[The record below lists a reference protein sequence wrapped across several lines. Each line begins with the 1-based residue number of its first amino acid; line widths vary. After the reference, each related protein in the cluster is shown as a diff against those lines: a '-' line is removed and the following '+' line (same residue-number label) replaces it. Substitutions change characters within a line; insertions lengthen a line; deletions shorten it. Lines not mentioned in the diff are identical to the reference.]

1 MHKTAAWPLAI
12 MYAVLAVYASL
23 YPFAEWR
30 DQGIVPW
37 EFLWAP
43 VSHYWTGFD
52 VAINVV
58 GYMPLGGLLALALM
72 RGSRS
77 RHPVYKAWALA
88 AVLSLCMES
97 AQSYLPSRVPS
108 REDFL
113 LNMAGAWLGAVST
126 LVLERLGAINRWS
139 EIRSH
144 WFVEPSRGG
153 MVLLAT
159 WPLALLFPAS
169 VPFGL
174 GQVLERVMGAL
185 SEQFQGSVIA
195 AWLPMG
201 VPSLHPLMP
210 ASEMVCVALGLII
223 PCLVGFCVVRKP
235 SRRAMLV
242 VLVVLAGTAATS
254 LSAALTWGPSH
265 AWAWYDAPA
274 QAGMGAAVVIA
285 LAMAVLPWRAAAGL
299 VLLALGVYLSLLN
312 QAPENPYF
320 AQTLQQWE
328 QGRFIRFNGL
338 SQWLGWLWPYVAS
351 VYVFGQIGRRESKN

>member
-1 MHKTAAWPLAI
+1 MHKTAAWPLAAI
-12 MYAVLAVYASL
+12 YAVLVVYASL

-37 EFLWAP
+37 EFLSAP
-43 VSHYWTGFD
+43 ISHYWTAFD

-58 GYMPLGGLLALALM
+58 GYLPLGGLLALALL

-77 RHPVYKAWALA
+77 KHPVYKAWALA
-88 AVLSLCMES
+88 ALLSLCMES

-113 LNMAGAWLGAVST
+113 LNMVGAWLGAVST
-126 LVLERLGAINRWS
+126 MVLERLGAINRWS
-139 EIRSH
+139 VIRGR

-159 WPLALLFPAS
+159 WPLALLFPAA

-174 GQVLERVMGAL
+174 GQVLERSMVAL
-185 SEQFQGSVIA
+185 SEQLEDSAIA
-195 AWLPMG
+195 AWLPAG
-201 VPSLHPLMP
+201 VPSLQPLVP
-210 ASEMVCVALGLII
+210 ASEMVCVALGLVI
-223 PCLVGFCVVRKP
+223 PCLVGFCVVRRP
-235 SRRAMLV
+235 ARRIALV
-242 VLVVLAGTAATS
+242 ALVVLAGCAATS

-265 AWAWYDAPA
+265 AWAWLDAPA
-274 QAGMGAAVVIA
+274 QVGMVAAVVIA
-285 LAMAVLPWRAAAGL
+285 LAMSVLPWRVAAGL

-312 QAPENPYF
+312 QAPESPYF
-320 AQTLQQWE
+320 SQTLQQWE

-338 SQWLGWLWPYVAS
+338 SQWLGWLWPYAAS